1 MTNTT
6 ATHSDATLA
15 IIANAG
21 PAHDRAA
28 WLIEAFTEDDVENH
42 VDNTIE
48 FLERYGYSAE
58 FTRSVYMARDEKT
71 ILVTGHNNGAILVMV
86 NPLALIPVL
95 IVNRQTGEVN
105 IWK

>member
-6 ATHSDATLA
+6 ATHSEATLA

-21 PAHDRAA
+21 PAHERAA
-28 WLIEAFTEDDVENH
+28 WLIEAFTEDGGENH
-42 VDNTIE
+42 VDQTID

-58 FTRSVYMARDEKT
+58 FTRSVYMTRGDKT
-71 ILVTGHNNGAILVMV
+71 VLVTAHNNGAILVMV
-86 NPLALIPVL
+86 NPVALVPVL

-105 IWK
+105 IWQ